1 MSFPL
6 PARGTKQLPTWLLLA
21 GALIAIP
28 AAIWAAAAPAAPTPS
43 AAPQA
48 QVPVTRPDTTLL
60 TNKAPALVGTTL
72 PTEGKRFTASRTL
85 SLEAGVLINNLE
97 SFHYN
102 RGAVK
107 SADYAQ
113 VIPNYMGD
121 GMGGLDRQ
129 HLFFLASDRTK
140 FMADYA
146 STLYANVSRVG
157 NLNPAFEIFY
167 VYRQRLADR
176 IAWINEALKGDF
188 NFDSTEVYV
197 TDRTESKTPWPANA
211 ADADALWKLRLKFEL
226 LDEVLAAKKETTIAS
241 ATSNPPA
248 AAEAGARSTARTDL
262 LNSTSGP
269 VNRPMPA
276 PNPATT
282 GGGSMT
288 VINREFIDAAGITDL
303 NAAAA
308 FGAGVINPQNLSV
321 LPPAP
326 AKSPLEQAK
335 ETIRKRYDRQMKT
348 VDEYDSEDVA
358 ERFLNTI
365 AELYD
370 PHSSYQ
376 SASSFDDFNI
386 QMRLELVGI
395 GAVLELSKDGDY
407 CTVKEV
413 VPGGP
418 ASLDAR
424 LREGD
429 RIVGVA
435 QGDKEPV
442 EVIGWSLTKIV
453 RLIRGDKDTK
463 VRLSIWPAGATDTSV
478 RREYVITRD
487 KVKLNSTRAHGAI
500 FDVPGPNG
508 TTVPFGVIS
517 LPLFY
522 GGADDDDKRTASTDV
537 KELIDQMKKAGIKGL
552 ALDLRRNGGGLLN
565 EAVNLTGLFIR
576 RGPVVQVKSYDG
588 EVDLGI
594 DRDTSVA
601 YDGPLAVVV
610 DRFSASA
617 SEIVAGALQNYGRAV
632 IIGDSSTHGKG
643 TVQTVQPFNSL
654 PSLRASREKLGAIKL
669 TIQKFYLPNGS
680 STQLKGVVP
689 DIVLPSAD
697 EYIPNIGERDL
708 ERALAWDEIPSAVFD
723 GRALDTAT
731 LSPLR
736 TASVQ
741 RQQSLD
747 EFSYLRTN
755 IERFKMR
762 MEETKVVSLNL
773 KQREDQKAADKA
785 FNDKAKAERERLAKN
800 DFPYREFWLGE
811 KPVPKAKPATD
822 DAEDGE
828 EPDDGAAYAK
838 VDIPLRAT
846 FRILTDYMNQPA
858 AAQTRTTGA
867 PTTATP
873 APVAGGRG

>member
-1 MSFPL
+1 MPFPL
-6 PARGTKQLPTWLLLA
+6 PARAAKKISAWLLLA
-21 GALIAIP
+21 GALVAIP
-28 AAIWAAAAPAAPTPS
+28 VALWAAAAPTAPAAAAS
-43 AAPQA
+43 SSAPQA
-48 QVPVTRPDTTLL
+48 RGDTTRPDNTLL
-60 TNKAPALVGTTL
+60 TNKAPALPGTTL
-72 PTEGKRFTASRTL
+72 PSEGKRFTASRTL
-85 SLEAGVLINNLE
+85 SLEAGVLIKNLE
-97 SFHYN
+97 DFHYN

-107 SADYAQ
+107 SADYGQ

-121 GMGGLDRQ
+121 SMGGWDRQ
-129 HLFFLASDRTK
+129 HLFFLATDRAK
-140 FMADYA
+140 FMGDYA
-146 STLYANVSRVG
+146 GTLYFNVKNSG
-157 NLNPAFEIFY
+157 NLASAYEIFY
-167 VYRQRLADR
+167 VYRQRIADR

-188 NFDSTEVYV
+188 TFDTNESYE
-197 TDRTESKTPWPANA
+197 TDRTESKTAWPANA
-211 ADADALWKLRLKFEL
+211 AAADALWKLRLKWEL
-226 LDEVLAAKKETTIAS
+226 LDEVLAAKKDATVALKDAPSTGSIVPALGVPASSAATSVVPPTNPSTAS
-241 ATSNPPA
+241 AT
-248 AAEAGARSTARTDL
+248 
-262 LNSTSGP
+262 
-269 VNRPMPA
+269 
-276 PNPATT
+276 
-282 GGGSMT
+282 
-288 VINREFIDAAGITDL
+288 
-303 NAAAA
+303 
-308 FGAGVINPQNLSV
+308 
-321 LPPAP
+321 P

-335 ETIRKRYDRQMKT
+335 ETIRKRYERQMKV
-348 VDEYDSEDVA
+348 VDEYDAEDVA

-418 ASLDAR
+418 ASLDNR

-435 QGDKEPV
+435 QGDRGEPV

-463 VRLSIWPAGATDTSV
+463 VRLSIWPAKETDSSM
-478 RREYVITRD
+478 RKEYVITRD

-508 TTVPFGVIS
+508 ATVPFGVIT

-522 GGADDDDKRTASTDV
+522 GGADDDDKRTASNDV
-537 KELIDQMKKAGIKGL
+537 KELIGQMKQAGIKGL

-565 EAVNLTGLFIR
+565 EAIDLTGLFIR

-588 EVDLGI
+588 QVDLGV
-594 DRDTSVA
+594 DRDTSIS

-654 PSLRASREKLGAIKL
+654 PSLRLSREKLGAIKL
-669 TIQKFYLPNGS
+669 TIQKFYLPNGA
-680 STQLKGVVP
+680 STQLKGVIP

-697 EYIPNIGERDL
+697 DYIPNIGERDL
-708 ERALAWDEIPSAVFD
+708 DHALAWDEIPSAVFD
-723 GRALDTAT
+723 GKPLDTTT
-731 LSPLR
+731 LTPLR
-736 TASVQ
+736 NSSLK
-741 RQQSLD
+741 RQQSLE
-747 EFSYLRTN
+747 EFSFLNTN
-755 IERFKMR
+755 IEHFKTR
-762 MEETKVVSLNL
+762 VEESKVVSLNL
-773 KQREDQKAADKA
+773 KKRENEKAADKS
-785 FNDKAKAERERLAKN
+785 FNDHAKADRDRLAKN

-811 KPVPKAKPATD
+811 KPAPKTKS
-822 DAEDGE
+822 AEDDPE
-828 EPDDGAAYAK
+828 DPDAAEDDSAYAK
-838 VDIPLRAT
+838 VDIHLRET
-846 FRILTDYMNQPA
+846 FRILTDYMNLSP
-858 AAQTRTTGA
+858 AAQTKNSA
-867 PTTATP
+867 SPTTATP
-873 APVAGGRG
+873 LATPGGRG

>member
-1 MSFPL
+1 MPFPS
-6 PARGTKQLPTWLLLA
+6 PARGTKKLSAWLLLA

-28 AAIWAAAAPAAPTPS
+28 VALWAAAAPATPAPTA

-48 QVPVTRPDTTLL
+48 QVPASRPDTTLL
-60 TNKAPALVGTTL
+60 GNKAPTLLGTTI
-72 PTEGKRFTASRTL
+72 PAEGKRFTASRTL

-107 SADYAQ
+107 SSDYAQ

-129 HLFFLASDRTK
+129 HLFFLASDRAK
-140 FMADYA
+140 FMADY
-146 STLYANVSRVG
+146 SGSLYFNVKNLG
-157 NLNPAFEIFY
+157 NISAAYEIFY
-167 VYRQRLADR
+167 VYRQRLAER

-188 NFDSTEVYV
+188 DFTANETYQ

-211 ADADALWKLRLKFEL
+211 AEADALWRLRLKFEL
-226 LDEVLAAKKETTIAS
+226 LDEVLAAKKTETTA
-241 ATSNPPA
+241 
-248 AAEAGARSTARTDL
+248 
-262 LNSTSGP
+262 
-269 VNRPMPA
+269 
-276 PNPATT
+276 ATT
-282 GGGSMT
+282 TAPASRPVQPMQDLPAGTQPS
-288 VINREFIDAAGITDL
+288 VAVAA
-303 NAAAA
+303 
-308 FGAGVINPQNLSV
+308 
-321 LPPAP
+321 AP

-335 ETIRKRYDRQMKT
+335 ETVRKRYDRQMKA
-348 VDEYDSEDVA
+348 VDEYDAEDVA

-429 RIVGVA
+429 RIVAVA
-435 QGDKEPV
+435 QGDKGEPV

-522 GGADDDDKRTASTDV
+522 GGTDDDDKRTASTDV

-588 EVDLGI
+588 DIDLGI

-654 PSLRASREKLGAIKL
+654 PSMRASREKLGAIKL

-697 EYIPNIGERDL
+697 EFIPNIGERDL

-723 GRALDTAT
+723 GKALDTAI

-736 TASVQ
+736 TASLQ
-741 RQQSLD
+741 RQQSLE
-747 EFSYLRTN
+747 EFSFLRTN

-773 KQREDQKAADKA
+773 KQREEQKAADKS
-785 FNDKAKAERERLAKN
+785 FNDKAKAERERLAKS

-811 KPVPKAKPATD
+811 KPAPKAKPVTD
-822 DAEDGE
+822 DADDAE

-838 VDIPLRAT
+838 VDIHLRET

-858 AAQTRTTGA
+858 AAQTRTTGS
-867 PTTATP
+867 PTTA
-873 APVAGGRG
+873 APTQTAGGRG